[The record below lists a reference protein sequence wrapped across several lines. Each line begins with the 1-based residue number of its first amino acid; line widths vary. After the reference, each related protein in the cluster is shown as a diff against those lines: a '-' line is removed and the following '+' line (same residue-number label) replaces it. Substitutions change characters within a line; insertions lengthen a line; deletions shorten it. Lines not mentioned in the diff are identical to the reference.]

1 MEKTLLI
8 DLGGTH
14 MRFAVLSIENNKIDS
29 VNKKKLQLED
39 KLDTILDDIL
49 AENKNQINNLV
60 LSIAGPKLYGTIEMT
75 NRTLKI
81 DANKLKEKFNLKNC
95 LILND
100 WEAIAYSYPSLKSD
114 DLINLINLKINFY
127 NNNVLFF
134 GPGTGLGVSLL
145 IDDKYVQSTEVGNIN
160 LGVNELVG
168 DELASTNKFSK
179 IEDTISGTGISKIY
193 ELKKDKK
200 ISSEDI
206 FKLAKNGEDFALEII
221 EDLIDRIAILLSQL
235 TLTYMPGKGIF
246 LAGSMMRSLINF
258 IDKKKFEKQFLANIE
273 SPQLEILKMTPINI
287 VTKENLAIYGC
298 LNYFNSIQKDLN

>member
-14 MRFAVLSIENNKIDS
+14 MRFAILSVENNKIDS

-39 KLDTILDDIL
+39 KLDTFLQDIL

-114 DLINLINLKINFY
+114 NLINLINPKTNFY

-200 ISSEDI
+200 ISSEEI
-206 FKLAKNGEDFALEII
+206 YKLAKNGEDFALEII

-287 VTKENLAIYGC
+287 VTKENLALYGC

>member
-14 MRFAVLSIENNKIDS
+14 MRFAILSVENNKIDS

-39 KLDTILDDIL
+39 KLDTFLQDIL

-114 DLINLINLKINFY
+114 NLINLINPKTNFY

-145 IDDKYVQSTEVGNIN
+145 INDKYVQSTEVGNIN

-168 DELASTNKFSK
+168 DELASTNQFSK

-287 VTKENLAIYGC
+287 VTKENLALYGC

>member
-14 MRFAVLSIENNKIDS
+14 MRFAILSVENNKIDS

-39 KLDTILDDIL
+39 KLDTFLQDIL

-114 DLINLINLKINFY
+114 NLVNLINPKTNFY

-145 IDDKYVQSTEVGNIN
+145 IDEKYVQSTEVGNIN

-221 EDLIDRIAILLSQL
+221 EDLINRIAILLSQL

-287 VTKENLAIYGC
+287 VTKENLALYGC

>member
-14 MRFAVLSIENNKIDS
+14 MRFAILSVENNKIDS

-39 KLDTILDDIL
+39 KLNTFLQEIL

-114 DLINLINLKINFY
+114 NLINLINPKTNFY

-145 IDDKYVQSTEVGNIN
+145 IDEKYVQSTEVGNIN

>member
-14 MRFAVLSIENNKIDS
+14 MRFAILSIENNKIDS

-39 KLDTILDDIL
+39 KLDAFLQDIL

-114 DLINLINLKINFY
+114 NLINLINPKTNFY

-145 IDDKYVQSTEVGNIN
+145 IDEKYVQSTEVGNIN

-168 DELASTNKFSK
+168 DELASTNQFSK

-287 VTKENLAIYGC
+287 VTKENLALYGC

>member
-14 MRFAVLSIENNKIDS
+14 MRFAILSVENNKIDS

-39 KLDTILDDIL
+39 KLDTFLQDIL

-114 DLINLINLKINFY
+114 NLINLINPKTNFY

-145 IDDKYVQSTEVGNIN
+145 IDEKYVQSTEVGNIN

-200 ISSEDI
+200 ISSEEI
-206 FKLAKNGEDFALEII
+206 YKLAKNGEDFALEII

>member
-39 KLDTILDDIL
+39 KLDAFLDDIL
-49 AENKNQINNLV
+49 AENKNQIKNLI

-75 NRTLKI
+75 NKTLKI

-114 DLINLINLKINFY
+114 NLINLINPKTNFY

-145 IDDKYVQSTEVGNIN
+145 IDEKYVQSTEVGNIN

-168 DELASTNKFSK
+168 DELASTNQFSK

-200 ISSEDI
+200 ISSEEI

-287 VTKENLAIYGC
+287 VTKENLALYGC

>member
-14 MRFAVLSIENNKIDS
+14 MRFAILSVENNKIDS

-39 KLDTILDDIL
+39 KLDTFLQDIL

-114 DLINLINLKINFY
+114 NLINLINPKTNFY

-145 IDDKYVQSTEVGNIN
+145 IDEKYVQSTEVGNIN

-168 DELASTNKFSK
+168 DELASTNQFSK

-235 TLTYMPGKGIF
+235 TLNYMPGKGIF

-287 VTKENLAIYGC
+287 VTKENLALYGC

>member
-14 MRFAVLSIENNKIDS
+14 MRFAILSVENNKIDS

-39 KLDTILDDIL
+39 KLDTFLQDIL
-49 AENKNQINNLV
+49 AENKNQTNNLV

-81 DANKLKEKFNLKNC
+81 DANKLKEKFNLRNC

-100 WEAIAYSYPSLKSD
+100 WEAIAYSYPSLKND
-114 DLINLINLKINFY
+114 NLINLINPKTNSY
-127 NNNVLFF
+127 NKNVLFF

-145 IDDKYVQSTEVGNIN
+145 INDKYVQSTEVGNIN

-168 DELASTNKFSK
+168 DELASTNQFSK

-246 LAGSMMRSLINF
+246 LAGSMMRSLISF

-287 VTKENLAIYGC
+287 VTKENLALYGC

>member
-39 KLDTILDDIL
+39 KLNIFLKEIL

-114 DLINLINLKINFY
+114 NLINLINPKTNFY

-145 IDDKYVQSTEVGNIN
+145 IDEKYVQSTEVGNIN

-168 DELASTNKFSK
+168 DELASTNQFSK

-200 ISSEDI
+200 ISSEEI

-258 IDKKKFEKQFLANIE
+258 IDKKKFEKQFLTNIE

>member
-14 MRFAVLSIENNKIDS
+14 MRFAILSVENNKIDS

-39 KLDTILDDIL
+39 KLDTFLQDIL

-114 DLINLINLKINFY
+114 NLINLINPKTNFY

-145 IDDKYVQSTEVGNIN
+145 IDEKYVQSTEVGNIN

-168 DELASTNKFSK
+168 DELASTNQFSK

-258 IDKKKFEKQFLANIE
+258 IDKKKFEKQFLTNIE

-287 VTKENLAIYGC
+287 VTKENLALYGC

>member
-14 MRFAVLSIENNKIDS
+14 MRFAILSIENNKIDS

-39 KLDTILDDIL
+39 KLDTFLQDIL

-114 DLINLINLKINFY
+114 NLINLINPKTNFY

-145 IDDKYVQSTEVGNIN
+145 IDEKYVQSTEVGNIN

-168 DELASTNKFSK
+168 DELASTNQFSK

>member
-14 MRFAVLSIENNKIDS
+14 MRFAILSVENNKIDS

-39 KLDTILDDIL
+39 KLDTFLQDIL

-114 DLINLINLKINFY
+114 NLINLINPKTNFY

-145 IDDKYVQSTEVGNIN
+145 IDEKYVQSTEVGNIN

-168 DELASTNKFSK
+168 DELASTNQFSK

-273 SPQLEILKMTPINI
+273 SPQLEILKMTPISI
-287 VTKENLAIYGC
+287 VTKENLALYGC

>member
-14 MRFAVLSIENNKIDS
+14 MRFAILSVENNKIDS

-39 KLDTILDDIL
+39 KLDTFLQDIL

-81 DANKLKEKFNLKNC
+81 DANKLKEKFNLRNC

-114 DLINLINLKINFY
+114 NLINLINPKTNFY

-145 IDDKYVQSTEVGNIN
+145 IDEKYVQSTEVGNIN

-168 DELASTNKFSK
+168 DELASTNQFSK
-179 IEDTISGTGISKIY
+179 IEDTISGTGISKIF

-287 VTKENLAIYGC
+287 VTKENLALYGC

>member
-39 KLDTILDDIL
+39 KLDAFLDDIL
-49 AENKNQINNLV
+49 AENKNQIKNLI

-114 DLINLINLKINFY
+114 NLINLINPKTNFY

-145 IDDKYVQSTEVGNIN
+145 IDEKYVQSTEVGNIN

-168 DELASTNKFSK
+168 DELASTNQFSK

-287 VTKENLAIYGC
+287 VTKENLALYGC

>member
-14 MRFAVLSIENNKIDS
+14 MRFAILSVENNKIDS

-39 KLDTILDDIL
+39 KLDTFLQDIL

-114 DLINLINLKINFY
+114 NLFNLINPKTNFY

-145 IDDKYVQSTEVGNIN
+145 IDEKYVQSTEVGNIN

-168 DELASTNKFSK
+168 DELASTNQFSK

-287 VTKENLAIYGC
+287 VTKENLALYGC

>member
-14 MRFAVLSIENNKIDS
+14 MRFAILSVENNKIDS

-39 KLDTILDDIL
+39 KLDTFLQDIL

-114 DLINLINLKINFY
+114 NLINLINPKTNFY

-145 IDDKYVQSTEVGNIN
+145 IDEKYVQSTEVGNIN

-168 DELASTNKFSK
+168 DELASTNQFSK
-179 IEDTISGTGISKIY
+179 IEDTISGTGISKIF

-287 VTKENLAIYGC
+287 VTKENLALYGC

>member
-14 MRFAVLSIENNKIDS
+14 MRFAILSVENNKIDS

-39 KLDTILDDIL
+39 KLDTFLQDIL

-81 DANKLKEKFNLKNC
+81 DANKLKEKFNLRNC

-114 DLINLINLKINFY
+114 NLINLINPKTNFY

-145 IDDKYVQSTEVGNIN
+145 IDEKYVQSTEVGNIN

-168 DELASTNKFSK
+168 DELASTNQFSK
-179 IEDTISGTGISKIY
+179 IEDTISGTGISKIF

-246 LAGSMMRSLINF
+246 LAGSMMRSLISF

-287 VTKENLAIYGC
+287 VTKENLALYGC